1 MKKARCLGGQL
12 VGQGKLLL
20 AGALSLFAALGCGP
34 QFDPSNEIKTLRVMG
49 VKKDKPY
56 AQPGDE
62 VNLQLLWHDPKGR
75 TDVQRLFLGG
85 CVNPPGDL
93 YYGCFAQ
100 YGQTAAQGG
109 LPDIGDGDTFKVTL
123 PQDII
128 SSRPALEPGQPRY
141 GLYIVFFA
149 VCAGKID
156 FATVTGNSDG
166 SSGLPIRCLD
176 EAGEPLGSE
185 DFVVGYSSIYSF
197 EDASNENPSFTVDDA
212 GLGQFTVAGNALVAD
227 CVGDECQGAPPVEV
241 DCDAD
246 PDRCIEACADDG
258 DPTCPTIDLKPEIA
272 QKVEQDQVSSKLF
285 GTKVTEQMWVNYYL
299 DRGDISEVR
308 LVNDTNSGWNPKY
321 RGQLYAPK
329 DKGPLQV
336 WAVVHDNRGGM
347 EFSRITL
354 GVK

>member
-1 MKKARCLGGQL
+1 MSAHRSSRAS
-12 VGQGKLLL
+12 LLL
-20 AGALSLFAALGCGP
+20 AGALSLLAAVGCGP
-34 QFDPSNEIKTLRVMG
+34 QFDPGNEIKTLRVLG

-56 AQPGDE
+56 AQPGDD
-62 VNLQLLWHDPKGR
+62 VNLQLLWHDPKGPR
-75 TDVQRLFLGG
+75 EVQRLFLGG

-109 LPDIGDGDTFKVTL
+109 IPAIGDGDTFQVTL
-123 PQDII
+123 PKDII

-156 FATVTGNSDG
+156 FATSAGNPDG

-176 EAGEPLGSE
+176 DAGKPLGSE

-197 EDASNENPSFTVDDA
+197 ENVSNENPSFTVDEA
-212 GLGQFTVAGNALVAD
+212 GHGQFTVADKALVAD
-227 CVGDECQGAPPVEV
+227 CVGNACQTTAAVDV
-241 DCDAD
+241 DCDAE
-246 PDRCIEACADDG
+246 PDRCIKRCADDG
-258 DPTCPTIDLKPEIA
+258 DPSCPTIDVKPAID
-272 QKVEQDQVSSKLF
+272 QKVEKDDVSSALF
-285 GTKVTEQMWVNYYL
+285 GTDVTEQMWVNYYV
-299 DRGDISEVR
+299 DHGGISEVR
-308 LVNDTNSGWNPKY
+308 LLHDTNSGWNTKY

-329 DKGPLQV
+329 APGPLQI
-336 WAVVHDNRGGM
+336 WAVIHDNRGGM